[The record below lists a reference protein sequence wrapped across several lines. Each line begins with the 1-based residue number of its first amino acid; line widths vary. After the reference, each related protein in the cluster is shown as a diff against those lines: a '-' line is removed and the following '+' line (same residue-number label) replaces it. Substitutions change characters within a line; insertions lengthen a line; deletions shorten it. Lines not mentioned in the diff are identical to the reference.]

1 MGGGIQ
7 GIGGPHGPAPE
18 RPVDMRERNE
28 TPAPQDTVRDGV
40 SLSTR
45 AQDAAM
51 VSRVIQ
57 VTEGESDIRMD
68 RVAAARENLEQG
80 LFQRRDVVADVA
92 ARIERLMP

>member
-1 MGGGIQ
+1 MGGVQ

-18 RPVDMRERNE
+18 RPADMRGRND
-28 TPAPQDTVRDGV
+28 TPAPKENARDGV

-57 VTEGESDIRMD
+57 VTKGESDIRMD

-80 LFQRRDVVADVA
+80 LFQRREVVAEVA